1 MERSYQS
8 LGSGNKRNKAELF
21 FFLFKDSLNWS
32 RQRGCGCSYSC
43 EWSLAGKKCMEEED
57 DVMRRE
63 VARMGRRRVAVYGSY
78 VGENKMQQES
88 RRGWR
93 FIM

>member
-1 MERSYQS
+1 
-8 LGSGNKRNKAELF
+8 
-21 FFLFKDSLNWS
+21 
-32 RQRGCGCSYSC
+32 
-43 EWSLAGKKCMEEED
+43 MEEED